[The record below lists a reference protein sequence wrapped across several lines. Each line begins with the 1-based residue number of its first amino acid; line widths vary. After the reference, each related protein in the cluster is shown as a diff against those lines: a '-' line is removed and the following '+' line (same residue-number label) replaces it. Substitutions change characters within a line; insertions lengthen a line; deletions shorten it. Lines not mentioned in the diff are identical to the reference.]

1 MQGRE
6 LIKRIENE
14 KIAHPDRVF
23 IKWWRKEED
32 FIDFDMVSR
41 FLLNL
46 KESTEIGGFDLIN
59 LDEMWETVER
69 RCKGRVSKEQRDGDW
84 VVHWTPSSGKEVE
97 QKPME
102 YPYTP
107 ESLLKI
113 LDVETNYN
121 YVD

>member
-1 MQGRE
+1 MQGYE
-6 LIKRIENE
+6 LVKQIEKENA
-14 KIAHPDRVF
+14 AHPDRVF

-32 FIDFDMVSR
+32 FVDFDLVAR
-41 FLLNL
+41 FLQNLNY
-46 KESTEIGGFDLIN
+46 STEIGGFDLIN
-59 LDEMWETVER
+59 QDEMWRTVES
-69 RCKGRVSKEQRDGDW
+69 RCQGRVSKEQRDGNW
-84 VVHWTPSSGKEVE
+84 VLNWKPARGMKVE
-97 QKPME
+97 ESLTQ